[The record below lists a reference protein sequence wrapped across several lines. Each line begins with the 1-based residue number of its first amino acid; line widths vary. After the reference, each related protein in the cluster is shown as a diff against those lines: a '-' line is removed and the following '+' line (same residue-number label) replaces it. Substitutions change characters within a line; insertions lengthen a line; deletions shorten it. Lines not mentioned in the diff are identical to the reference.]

1 MRTVFLCGLLS
12 LLTACANV
20 WHNEQALEPS
30 PAVHPALANGCACRQ
45 AAKPE
50 PAPMVLQAPMPM
62 RSFNIEAVH
71 FAIDK
76 AELLP
81 TAMPKLQEILDS
93 IHHLHPQTV
102 VVEGHTDS
110 TAGLD
115 YNQALSI
122 RRAESV
128 KAYLV
133 NAGIDAAIIRIEG
146 HGETQPISS
155 NATKTGRQQNR
166 RVEVT
171 LQ

>member
-1 MRTVFLCGLLS
+1 
-12 LLTACANV
+12 
-20 WHNEQALEPS
+20 
-30 PAVHPALANGCACRQ
+30 
-45 AAKPE
+45 
-50 PAPMVLQAPMPM
+50 
-62 RSFNIEAVH
+62 
-71 FAIDK
+71 
-76 AELLP
+76 
-81 TAMPKLQEILDS
+81 
-93 IHHLHPQTV
+93 
-102 VVEGHTDS
+102 
-110 TAGLD
+110 
-115 YNQALSI
+115 LSI